1 MSQREIAIVGSNN
14 TRAKVTG
21 QEEILTKAS
30 MLGSSTVVL
39 NNASPIT
46 GEFESIVVLEDTVF
60 NSIILGGGE
69 VLPSLVTT
77 PATAVKAG
85 AIISWGQ
92 GQFFTTVRINSGS
105 VLLVRR

>member
-1 MSQREIAIVGSNN
+1 MSQREVAIVGSNN
-14 TRAKVTG
+14 TKAKVTG
-21 QEEILTKAS
+21 QQEILTKAS

-39 NNASPIT
+39 NSTSPFT

-60 NSIILGGGE
+60 NSLIVNGGE

-77 PATAVKAG
+77 PATAVRAG

-105 VLLVRR
+105 ALLVRR

>member
-1 MSQREIAIVGSNN
+1 MSQREVAIVGSNN
-14 TRAKVTG
+14 TKAKVTG
-21 QEEILTKAS
+21 QQEILTKAS

-39 NNASPIT
+39 NNTSPFT
-46 GEFESIVVLEDTVF
+46 GEFESIVVLEDTIF
-60 NSIILGGGE
+60 NSLIVNGRE

-77 PATAVKAG
+77 PATAVRAG